1 MVDPKGQKPKA
12 ADERRAERASAPPTA
27 AESGV
32 AASLRSARLAAGI
45 DLRKAAESL
54 RIRYPYLEAI
64 EAGRF
69 GDLPGPTYALGFVR
83 AYAEFLGLDGKKMVR
98 QFKQEGQA
106 VSRRLTLIFPE
117 PLQEGRFPGGAVL
130 FIAVVLAAAVYGG
143 WHYWENRQAGR
154 PGEVPSVPTNLAK
167 LVTAKPEASPQSTAS
182 IPAPAPEARTE
193 QSAAGAPAAVA
204 TDASRA
210 AAAPAKESTG
220 AASGASA
227 VAVAP
232 PPAVAAPAP
241 SQAPSAA
248 PATAAPAPEVK
259 PAATASSAEP
269 APPAAAASAA
279 LSAPGAA
286 EEPAGSS
293 APEQTAALQP
303 AESHVHGSADADS
316 RITLNAKLDSW
327 VEVRDASGK
336 VLWSR
341 LLRAGESYR
350 LPNQPGLVL
359 VTGNAGGLEVMVD
372 GKPTPALGPVGVV
385 RRNIR
390 LDPDRLAAGIRAAP

>member
-1 MVDPKGQKPKA
+1 MVEPKGQKPKA
-12 ADERRAERASAPPTA
+12 ADEHRAGRASAAPTP

-32 AASLRSARLAAGI
+32 ATSLRSARLAAGI
-45 DLRKAAESL
+45 DLHEAADSL

-83 AYAEFLGLDGKKMVR
+83 AYAEYLGLDGKQMVR
-98 QFKQEGQA
+98 QFKEEGQA

-130 FIAVVLAAAVYGG
+130 FIAVVFAAAVYGG
-143 WHYWENRQAGR
+143 WYYWEHRQADR
-154 PGEVPSVPTNLAK
+154 TGEVPSVPTNLAK
-167 LVTAKPEASPQSTAS
+167 LMTAKPQASPQSAAS
-182 IPAPAPEARTE
+182 VPTPAPEARTE
-193 QSAAGAPAAVA
+193 QGGAGATAASS

-210 AAAPAKESTG
+210 TAAPAKESTG
-220 AASGASA
+220 AATGAPA

-232 PPAVAAPAP
+232 PP
-241 SQAPSAA
+241 SGAA
-248 PATAAPAPEVK
+248 PATAAPTPETESV
-259 PAATASSAEP
+259 ATATSAEP
-269 APPAAAASAA
+269 APPVAAASG
-279 LSAPGAA
+279 APSGSGAA
-286 EEPAGSS
+286 GEPAGS

-303 AESHVHGSADADS
+303 AESHVHGSTDADS

-327 VEVRDASGK
+327 VEVRDSSGK
-336 VLWSR
+336 VLWGR
-341 LLRAGESYR
+341 LLRAGESFR

-359 VTGNAGGLEVMVD
+359 ATGNAGGLEVMVD
-372 GKPTPALGPVGVV
+372 GKPAPALGPIGQV

-390 LDPDRLAAGIRAAP
+390 LDPDRLAAGIRTAP